1 MKSLLRTFK
10 EIIKLPEEEIRKKV
24 SSFQIDKS
32 IFIYPS
38 SIHTAG
44 DGLLMIAKE
53 KNSKFLLVFSNRKKG
68 IIANFTGKLYEDSGF
83 FALKSPLSNENAIQL
98 RKLFAWTSPVSL
110 KKKKTTIGFG
120 DRLGRATLGHISTI
134 KKFEVSPILA
144 QQSMRELSLTGRTYK
159 NVLDDVTFMVFQ
171 SDFREDFGA
180 DGDHL
185 KRIEDIDLALDAGF
199 TMITLDLSDA
209 MKSNYA
215 SLSDSEVENEF
226 EKLPF
231 EVKERIKETYFNRN
245 VITASLNFKISKVK
259 AKRNA
264 LIYYDAIEL
273 AYHHF
278 KHIRKRKS
286 ECVDIEISI
295 DETTTPTDIE
305 AHFFIVN
312 ELIARNVDFIS
323 IAPRFVGEFQKAIDY
338 IGNVEKFEDNF
349 YLHSELAKYYG
360 TYKISIHSGSDKFS
374 VFPIIGKLTKSKF
387 HLKTAGTSWLEAL
400 KVIAIKNPTLYRVIH
415 KKAIKSFDEAK
426 KLYHVTTDISKI
438 KDIDSLPDQNLPDYL
453 NKNESRQLLHIT
465 YGSILNDKNIHSD
478 FFQTLDENE
487 KLYIQK
493 LDEHFTKHLSELGIK
508 RREL

>member
-1 MKSLLRTFK
+1 
-10 EIIKLPEEEIRKKV
+10 
-24 SSFQIDKS
+24 
-32 IFIYPS
+32 
-38 SIHTAG
+38 H
-44 DGLLMIAKE
+44 
-53 KNSKFLLVFSNRKKG
+53 
-68 IIANFTGKLYEDSGF
+68 EDAGF
-83 FALKSPLSNENAIQL
+83 FALKCPLSNENAIKIRQ
-98 RKLFAWTSPVSL
+98 LFAWTSPVSL
-110 KKKKTTIGFG
+110 KKKKTTMGFG
-120 DRLGRATLGHISTI
+120 DRLGRATLGHISAI
-134 KKFEVSPILA
+134 KKFEISPVLA
-144 QQSMRELSLTGRTYK
+144 QQSMRELSLTGRTYTD
-159 NVLDDVTFMVFQ
+159 VLDDVTFMVFQ

-185 KRIEDIDLALDAGF
+185 KNIEDIDSALNAGF

-209 MKSNYA
+209 MKPKY
-215 SLSDSEVENEF
+215 SLCSDSEVENEF

-245 VITASLNFKISKVK
+245 VITTSFNFNISKIK

-273 AYHHF
+273 ACRHAKY
-278 KHIRKRKS
+278 IRKRKN
-286 ECVDIEISI
+286 ENVDIEISI

-305 AHFFIVN
+305 DHFFIVN
-312 ELIARNVDFIS
+312 ELIAKNIDFVS

-338 IGNVEKFEDNF
+338 IGNTKKFKEDF
-349 YLHSELAKYYG
+349 HKHAELARHYG

-374 VFPIIGKLTKSKF
+374 VFPIIGELTKNKF

-400 KVIAIKNPTLYRVIH
+400 KVIAIENPSLYRVIH
-415 KKAIKSFDEAK
+415 KKAINSFDEAK
-426 KLYHVTTDISKI
+426 KFYHVTTDILKI
-438 KDIDSLPDQNLPDYL
+438 TDIDSLPDQSLPDYL
-453 NKNESRQLLHIT
+453 NFNESRQLLHIT
-465 YGSILNDKNIHSD
+465 YGAILNDKNIRSD